1 MNARGGA
8 ELPQAKQEPGIEEQ
22 GSALKATPDAQRP
35 PPDPRS
41 PAPREGW
48 SRPLPEE
55 LPRPTY
61 WPVVMALGITFLA
74 WGLVTSVIV
83 SAVGL
88 VLFAM
93 ALAGWIGEIRHEH
106 GQHGQH

>member
-8 ELPQAKQEPGIEEQ
+8 EQPQSKRDPRIEDQ
-22 GSALKATPDAQRP
+22 GSALKATPDAQHPIPGTRS
-35 PPDPRS
+35 PDPK
-41 PAPREGW
+41 EGW

-61 WPVVMALGITFLA
+61 WPVVMAMGITFLA
-74 WGLVTSVIV
+74 WGLVTSVLV
-83 SAVGL
+83 SGVGL

-106 GQHGQH
+106 GQHG